1 MKKVIRLTESDLTR
15 IIKRVIS
22 EQPNSG
28 MFGGEPSTGKPT
40 PTRTSTPTTGQA
52 QKPTTGQVQKPTTG
66 QAQGQSQGQSQGPIK
81 TTKSITPKIDIDCVN
96 KVIVSS
102 QLPKLPGQSNMVI
115 INHYCS
121 K

>member
-52 QKPTTGQVQKPTTG
+52 QKP
-66 QAQGQSQGQSQGPIK
+66 IK

>member
-40 PTRTSTPTTGQA
+40 PTTGQAQKPTTGQA
-52 QKPTTGQVQKPTTG
+52 QKPTTGQ
-66 QAQGQSQGQSQGPIK
+66 AQGSKGIAGRLCKQGEKGQL
-81 TTKSITPKIDIDCVN
+81 TTVNGKYALITSMNGSVMNSEPT
-96 KVIVSS
+96 
-102 QLPKLPGQSNMVI
+102 
-115 INHYCS
+115 YCFIP
-121 K
+121 

>member
-52 QKPTTGQVQKPTTG
+52 QKPTTGQAQKPTTG
-66 QAQGQSQGQSQGPIK
+66 QAQGSKGIAGRLCKQGEKGQL
-81 TTKSITPKIDIDCVN
+81 TTVNGKYALITSMNGSVMNSEPT
-96 KVIVSS
+96 
-102 QLPKLPGQSNMVI
+102 
-115 INHYCS
+115 YCFIP
-121 K
+121 

>member
-52 QKPTTGQVQKPTTG
+52 QKPTTGQAQK
-66 QAQGQSQGQSQGPIK
+66 PIK